1 MSVDCH
7 LASPAKERGQ
17 LAQRP
22 DAILSATGVEP
33 VQVERL
39 PTSSARSQHIEREV
53 VADVGEPRARGTQH
67 LGCLVECLPMRLG
80 GPQEVGGEHTHEK
93 YSRTPIRSSFMF
105 CCRSSPLLNT
115 TGSKP

>member
-53 VADVGEPRARGTQH
+53 VADVGEPELAEPSTSVA
-67 LGCLVECLPMRLG
+67 LSNA
-80 GPQEVGGEHTHEK
+80 
-93 YSRTPIRSSFMF
+93 SR
-105 CCRSSPLLNT
+105 
-115 TGSKP
+115 